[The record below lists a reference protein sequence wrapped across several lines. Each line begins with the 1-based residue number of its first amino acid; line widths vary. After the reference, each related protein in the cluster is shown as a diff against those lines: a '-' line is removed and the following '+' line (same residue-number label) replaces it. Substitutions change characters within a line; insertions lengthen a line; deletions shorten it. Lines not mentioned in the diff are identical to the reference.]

1 MAKVTLEYDFNEERD
16 EMESA
21 INGWKWK
28 MIVWDFDQRMRAIY
42 KYEDNHTQ
50 EVYNMIEK
58 LREELREMI
67 IEQGVK
73 LD

>member
-1 MAKVTLEYDFNEERD
+1 MAKITLEYDFNEERE

-28 MIVWDFDQRMRAIY
+28 MVMWDFDQRMRAIY

-50 EVYNMIEK
+50 EVYDVIEK
-58 LREELREMI
+58 LRDELREMLS
-67 IEQGVK
+67 ENGLT

>member
-1 MAKVTLEYDFNEERD
+1 MAKVTLEYDFNEERE

-28 MIVWDFDQRMRAIY
+28 MVVWDFDQRMRAIY
-42 KYEDNHTQ
+42 KYEDGHHA
-50 EVYNMIEK
+50 EVYDMIEK
-58 LREELREMI
+58 LRNELREMLS
-67 IEQGVK
+67 EEGLK

>member
-1 MAKVTLEYDFNEERD
+1 MAKVILEFDSNEERED
-16 EMESA
+16 MESA

-28 MIVWDFDQRMRAIY
+28 MVVWNFDQRMRAIY

-50 EVYNMIEK
+50 EVYDMLEK
-58 LREELREMI
+58 LRGDLRGMLSEEGLN
-67 IEQGVK
+67 

>member
-1 MAKVTLEYDFNEERD
+1 MAKVTIEYDFNEERE

-28 MIVWDFDQRMRAIY
+28 MVVWEFDQRMRAIY

-50 EVYNMIEK
+50 EVYDMIEK
-58 LREELREMI
+58 LREELRDMLI
-67 IEQGVK
+67 GLG
-73 LD
+73 LDMD

>member
-1 MAKVTLEYDFNEERD
+1 MAKITLEYDFNEEME

-28 MIVWDFDQRMRAIY
+28 MVVWDFDQRMRAIY
-42 KYEDNHTQ
+42 KYEDNHKQ
-50 EVYNMIEK
+50 EVYDMIEK

-67 IEQGVK
+67 VEQGLK

>member
-1 MAKVTLEYDFNEERD
+1 MAKVILEFDSNEERED
-16 EMESA
+16 MESA

-28 MIVWDFDQRMRAIY
+28 MVVWNFDQRMRAIY

-50 EVYNMIEK
+50 EVYDMLEK
-58 LREELREMI
+58 LRNELRGMLSE
-67 IEQGVK
+67 EGLN

>member
-1 MAKVTLEYDFNEERD
+1 MAKVILEFDSNEERED
-16 EMESA
+16 MESA

-28 MIVWDFDQRMRAIY
+28 MVVWNFDQRMRAIY

-50 EVYNMIEK
+50 EVYDMLEK
-58 LREELREMI
+58 LRGDLRGILSEEGLN
-67 IEQGVK
+67 

>member
-1 MAKVTLEYDFNEERD
+1 MAKVTIEYDFNEERE

-28 MIVWDFDQRMRAIY
+28 MVVWDFDQRMRAIY
-42 KYEDNHTQ
+42 KYEDNHKQ
-50 EVYNMIEK
+50 EVYDMLEK
-58 LREELREMI
+58 LRNELHEMLS
-67 IEQGVK
+67 EQGLN